1 MPTSAFAERVRRH
14 ATFARQTHQSLG
26 MDAEKLGALFSI
38 DIRLRARIGLVGKER
53 VASPRVAQDFRGL
66 LGVN

>member
-1 MPTSAFAERVRRH
+1 
-14 ATFARQTHQSLG
+14 

-38 DIRLRARIGLVGKER
+38 DIRLRERIGLVGKER